1 MFDEY
6 GDWDGIILDEWM
18 SYLDELR
25 ESGRTNML
33 GAGSF
38 LVEEYGLK
46 PRDARKVVQY
56 WMENFNG

>member
-6 GDWDGIILDEWM
+6 GDWDGVILDEWM
-18 SYLDELR
+18 SYLNELR
-25 ESGRTNML
+25 ESGRTNMF

-46 PRDARKVVQY
+46 PRDAKKVVQY
-56 WMENFNG
+56 WMENFNA